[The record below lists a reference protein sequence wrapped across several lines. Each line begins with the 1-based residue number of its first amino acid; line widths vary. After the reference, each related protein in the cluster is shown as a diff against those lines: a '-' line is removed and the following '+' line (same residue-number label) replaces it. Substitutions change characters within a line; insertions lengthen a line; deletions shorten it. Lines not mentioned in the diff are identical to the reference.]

1 MTLCLDNLVNPSEA
15 LEEIAN
21 NWEQVITNMDVFH
34 PVAIPSQLFKEL
46 FQLKSFRSSCVSFT
60 CKSVCCISADSKGAV
75 GKYQFLLSSSVQL

>member
-34 PVAIPSQLFKEL
+34 LVAIPSQLFKEL
-46 FQLKSFRSSCVSFT
+46 FQLKSFRSIQDTHLRYCQTDLFAQIQNDEEGGI
-60 CKSVCCISADSKGAV
+60 KEK
-75 GKYQFLLSSSVQL
+75 